1 MRVKI
6 FEPPKPSPG
15 SLIVAFAL
23 GFVQSLR
30 LWMQAQPS
38 HDKTPRSQNRTRQP
52 LAWRL
57 KSSLSALPFPQLAL
71 GQQRAE
77 PAGEDLHSLLRPQGG
92 SWSSTQ
98 RWVALGWTGR
108 GAQGRVVLAG
118 EGTAGCGDS
127 CRARKKL
134 SPTFSLEGES
144 LPSCLQLGRGQAG
157 RKGGGYL
164 WVLNSSPLG
173 VTESLGEAEL

>member
-1 MRVKI
+1 M
-6 FEPPKPSPG
+6 
-15 SLIVAFAL
+15 
-23 GFVQSLR
+23 
-30 LWMQAQPS
+30 
-38 HDKTPRSQNRTRQP
+38 
-52 LAWRL
+52 
-57 KSSLSALPFPQLAL
+57 
-71 GQQRAE
+71 
-77 PAGEDLHSLLRPQGG
+77 
-92 SWSSTQ
+92 
-98 RWVALGWTGR
+98 
-108 GAQGRVVLAG
+108 VLAG